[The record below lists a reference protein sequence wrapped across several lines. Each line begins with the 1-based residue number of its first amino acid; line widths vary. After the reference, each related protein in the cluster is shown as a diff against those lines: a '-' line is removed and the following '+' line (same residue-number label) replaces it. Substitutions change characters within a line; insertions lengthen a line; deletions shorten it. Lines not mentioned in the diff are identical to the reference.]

1 MAFGKFIFKCDEENI
16 VLAGR
21 AAKHLMRD
29 PSKSD
34 CWMSYGENGEIEMYA
49 ERLKRS
55 ISVKQVKP

>member
-1 MAFGKFIFKCDEENI
+1 MMFGKFIFRCDEENI

-21 AAKHLMRD
+21 AAKHLMLN

>member
-1 MAFGKFIFKCDEENI
+1 MAFGKFIFRCDEENI

-21 AAKHLMRD
+21 AAQHLLRD
-29 PSKSD
+29 PSKKD
-34 CWMSYGENGEIEMYA
+34 VWMAYGDNCEVEMYA